1 MWNSTQN
8 RSKSDL
14 NKKQN
19 KVKQNQN
26 VTNES
31 AGRLY
36 WVKKS
41 LYACTLVISVTNSFL
56 LMIFV
61 RRSPIC
67 HEVITRS
74 HMVAQVQFL
83 VNGCVWMTTIL
94 LAPVILAVSCCFPVV
109 CKIPRSCHSRD
120 SQHSNSYPR
129 NRQSVFFFVCFWPES
144 NDEISSTSLHL
155 NMKHPPQ
162 EILTK

>member
-1 MWNSTQN
+1 MWNLTQN

-61 RRSPIC
+61 RQSPIC

-74 HMVAQVQFL
+74 RKVAQVQFL

-94 LAPVILAVSCCFPVV
+94 LAPVLLAVSCCFPVV

-129 NRQSVFFFVCFWPES
+129 NFCRGKYTRFIIPNQFFRLLVTQVERWKWVALRY
-144 NDEISSTSLHL
+144 T
-155 NMKHPPQ
+155 
-162 EILTK
+162 